1 MKESPDI
8 STTAAIL
15 GDPARANMIM
25 ALMSGMALTA
35 TELAREAGVT
45 PATASGHLARLQG
58 CGLVSVQ
65 KQGRHRYY
73 RIADPE
79 VADAVE
85 ALVSIAA
92 RVGHL
97 RARPGPKDTAMRLA
111 RTCYDHLAGHLAVG
125 LHAHWVAAGLLAEP
139 DEAVGLTAKGRDFLG
154 ERGIDIAALEGK
166 KRPLCQNCIDWS
178 ERRNHLGGSLG
189 AAILSKALENGWAQR
204 DAGSRIIRFAPVGEK
219 RFIAWYSCKSE
230 GAVPSLMPRH
240 RERMEQARAG

>member
-1 MKESPDI
+1 MKETPDV
-8 STTAAIL
+8 STTVAIL

-45 PATASGHLARLQG
+45 PATASGHLAKLQG

-97 RARPGPKDTAMRLA
+97 RTRPGPKDRAMRLA
-111 RTCYDHLAGHLAVG
+111 RTCYDHLAGHLAVD
-125 LHAHWVAAGLLAEP
+125 LHAHWVAAGLLARP
-139 DEAVGLTAKGRDFLG
+139 DDAVGLTAKGG
-154 ERGIDIAALEGK
+154 
-166 KRPLCQNCIDWS
+166 
-178 ERRNHLGGSLG
+178 
-189 AAILSKALENGWAQR
+189 
-204 DAGSRIIRFAPVGEK
+204 
-219 RFIAWYSCKSE
+219 
-230 GAVPSLMPRH
+230 
-240 RERMEQARAG
+240 